1 MNIAVCIKQVP
12 GGAGVQLDPVSR
24 QLIRDSVP
32 AVINPFD
39 YHALEAAILLKEEFG
54 GRVVALSMGPPKA
67 EAALREALAFG
78 ADEAVLL
85 SDRRFA
91 GSDTWATSYVLSRA
105 VRKLGGIDL
114 VLCGRQ
120 AIDGDTAQIGP
131 ELAAQLGWPQALNA
145 AELRFE
151 GDSLLVKRL
160 LDDGYD
166 RCRVRLP
173 AVVSVV
179 RELNTPRVPTLK
191 GYLRAVMAEV
201 TARDASA
208 LECDDARL
216 GLKGSP
222 TRVVSTAPP
231 PPRSGIRKHLNPDQL
246 NELLKELEHAPNS

>member
-1 MNIAVCIKQVP
+1 MNIVVCIKQVP

-39 YHALEAAILLKEEFG
+39 YHALEAAALLKEDSG
-54 GRVVALSMGPPKA
+54 GHVTVLTMGPPKA
-67 EAALREALAFG
+67 ENALREALAFG
-78 ADEAVLL
+78 ADKAVLL

-105 VRKLGGIDL
+105 IRKLGEIDL

-120 AIDGDTAQIGP
+120 AIDGDTAQIAP

-145 AELRFE
+145 AEIRSD
-151 GDSLLVKRL
+151 GASLLVKRL

-166 RCRVRLP
+166 RCRLRLP
-173 AVVSVV
+173 AVISVV

-191 GYLRAVMAEV
+191 GYLRALNAEV
-201 TARDASA
+201 TAWDAAS

-231 PPRSGIRKHLNPDQL
+231 LPRSAIRKRLSSDQIE
-246 NELLKELEHAPNS
+246 ELLKEVENAPNS

>member
-1 MNIAVCIKQVP
+1 MNIVVCIKQVP
-12 GGAGVQLDPVSR
+12 GGTGVQLDPVSR

-39 YHALEAAILLKEEFG
+39 YHALEVAMLLKEELG
-54 GRVVALSMGPPKA
+54 GRVIVLTMGPPKA
-67 EAALREALAFG
+67 ENALREALAFG
-78 ADEAVLL
+78 TDKAVLL

-105 VRKLGGIDL
+105 IRKLGGVDL

-120 AIDGDTAQIGP
+120 AIDGDTAQIAP
-131 ELAAQLGWPQALNA
+131 ELAAQLGWTQALNA
-145 AELRFE
+145 AEIRPDGAF
-151 GDSLLVKRL
+151 LLVKRL

-166 RCRVRLP
+166 RCRVPLP

-191 GYLRAVMAEV
+191 GYLRAVNTEV
-201 TARDASA
+201 TAWDASA
-208 LECDDARL
+208 LGCDDTRL

-231 PPRSGIRKHLNPDQL
+231 PPRSGVRKRLTSDQI
-246 NELLKELEHAPNS
+246 NELLKELDHAAHS